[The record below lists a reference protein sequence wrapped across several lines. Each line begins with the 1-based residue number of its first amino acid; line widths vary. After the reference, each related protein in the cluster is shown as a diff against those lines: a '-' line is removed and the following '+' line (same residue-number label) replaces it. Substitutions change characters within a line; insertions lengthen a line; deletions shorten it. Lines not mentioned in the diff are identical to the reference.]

1 MKSTAHY
8 IRKIF
13 TDKEGKVV
21 IGQTP
26 NIPIIS
32 WAIFTVLATV
42 LTDGKLQT
50 ASEYIAFGSIFTWAW
65 LELFQGVSTFRRM
78 LGAVVLF
85 AVVWSKIN

>member
-1 MKSTAHY
+1 MNLMTRY
-8 IRKIF
+8 VCKIF
-13 TDKEGKVV
+13 TDKDGRVV

-50 ASEYIAFGSIFTWAW
+50 ASEYLAFGSIFTWAW
-65 LELFQGVSTFRRM
+65 LELFQGVNTFRRI
-78 LGAVVLF
+78 LGTAVLILII
-85 AVVWSKIN
+85 ASKVA